1 MKNERLDSL
10 LDRTAEFVKAIH
22 AHVATL
28 SPAEDARAEI
38 AFQAGVLSLEH
49 GTAAL
54 ALIEQTLLSSAF
66 TLMRPQYE
74 CLVRGVWLVHAA
86 TETWVEKL
94 AEPLSVQS
102 AKRANEGPMLAE
114 MLRELEAA
122 QDSPKAIVAQ
132 LKEFRDV
139 AWKAM
144 SSYNHGGIHP
154 LSRVLAG
161 YPPKLIYDAVRNSN
175 AVMALATQLVSIT
188 TGAPDNMAPA
198 RRLHV
203 TYADCLPLLS

>member
-1 MKNERLDSL
+1 MKDERLSSL
-10 LDRTAEFVKAIH
+10 LDRTAEFVDAVH

-28 SPAEDARAEI
+28 SPAESARAQV
-38 AFQAGVLSLEH
+38 AFQAGLLSLEH

-54 ALIEQTLLSSAF
+54 ALMEQSFLPSAF

-86 TETWVEKL
+86 SETWVAKL
-94 AEPLSVQS
+94 GEPLTVQS

-114 MLRELEAA
+114 MLKELAGA
-122 QDSPKAIVAQ
+122 PDSPKAIVAQ
-132 LKEFRDV
+132 LKEYRGV

-144 SSYNHGGIHP
+144 SSYTHGGIHP
-154 LSRVLAG
+154 LARVLVG
-161 YPPKLIYDAVRNSN
+161 YPPKLTYDAVRNSN
-175 AVMALATQLVSIT
+175 AVMALATQLLSIA
-188 TGAPDNMAPA
+188 TGVPNSMAPV
-198 RRLHV
+198 RTLHV